1 MHCEYRPRSG
11 SPLAPSRFLVRT
23 AMASRSQSESERENV
38 YTSIHDMQLIHVSN
52 VLDKCLDGRSS
63 RINVGSPQYIYR
75 ERDAW
80 TAAAAESMSEV
91 HSTQCSEAI
100 DTPSLNVT
108 ALWMFTCLHCNRG
121 GGRRRES
128 KERESKYV

>member
-23 AMASRSQSESERENV
+23 AMAARSQSESERETV

-52 VLDKCLDGRSS
+52 ILDKCLDGGSS
-63 RINVGSPQYIYR
+63 RINVGSPQYPVLRPYR
-75 ERDAW
+75 HAFPECYSAVD
-80 TAAAAESMSEV
+80 V
-91 HSTQCSEAI
+91 H
-100 DTPSLNVT
+100 L
-108 ALWMFTCLHCNRG
+108 FTLQQR